1 VGPRSSDEN
10 SAIHQSLLEHL
21 HLGLGGRRRT
31 DHQHFD
37 GVTDCA
43 GRLACINH
51 ISSTKQILSWRK
63 ISITLTNPAPP
74 APALRSQQP
83 LEHRPR
89 GANALSLDRG
99 MRFGE
104 HDQLARMCASGRY
117 RDAPERISKQFSR
130 LDLPQ
135 LLHLRNMVPAPS
147 GRH

>member
-1 VGPRSSDEN
+1 VEPRSSDEN

-63 ISITLTNPAPP
+63 IAIALIENKKGEAKAQACDIACSRQLTA
-74 APALRSQQP
+74 A
-83 LEHRPR
+83 
-89 GANALSLDRG
+89 
-99 MRFGE
+99 
-104 HDQLARMCASGRY
+104 
-117 RDAPERISKQFSR
+117 
-130 LDLPQ
+130 
-135 LLHLRNMVPAPS
+135 
-147 GRH
+147 

>member
-1 VGPRSSDEN
+1 VEPRSSDEN

-63 ISITLTNPAPP
+63 ISISLIDQC
-74 APALRSQQP
+74 LK
-83 LEHRPR
+83 
-89 GANALSLDRG
+89 LSL
-99 MRFGE
+99 FGG
-104 HDQLARMCASGRY
+104 LAGILITGVLVKIIA
-117 RDAPERISKQFSR
+117 
-130 LDLPQ
+130 
-135 LLHLRNMVPAPS
+135 
-147 GRH
+147 

>member
-63 ISITLTNPAPP
+63 IAISLID
-74 APALRSQQP
+74 
-83 LEHRPR
+83 R
-89 GANALSLDRG
+89 GEETAQDYANAWFR
-99 MRFGE
+99 
-104 HDQLARMCASGRY
+104 
-117 RDAPERISKQFSR
+117 QFNNNQFR
-130 LDLPQ
+130 
-135 LLHLRNMVPAPS
+135 
-147 GRH
+147 